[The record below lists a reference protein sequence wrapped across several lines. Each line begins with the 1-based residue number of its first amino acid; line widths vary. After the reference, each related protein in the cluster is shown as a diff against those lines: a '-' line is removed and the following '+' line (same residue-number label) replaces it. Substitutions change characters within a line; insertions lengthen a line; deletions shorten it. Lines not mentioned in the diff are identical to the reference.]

1 VDPSNRHDRPPL
13 FSIGLISAAAL
24 AYEILLMRLFSIIQ
38 WHHFAYM
45 MISLAL
51 LGFGAS
57 GTFVALA
64 QRRLEGRFTAAFIAN
79 AAGFAVAS
87 VVCFLAAQ
95 SLPFNALEVMWDPR
109 QPLWLMCLYLLLFI
123 PFFCT
128 ANCIC
133 LSFANYRRQL
143 HRVYCADLLG
153 AGLGAAGAV
162 GVLFLLMPM
171 EALGVIGL
179 LGWVTVASACRELR
193 VGRRTG
199 PWLALLGAVACA
211 LPLLQSDLKLSEFKG
226 LSQALRVSG
235 AVQVDQ
241 RSGPLGLLSTVEN
254 RTIPFRHVP
263 GMSLNTPV
271 EPAAQKAVFTDGDG
285 MSVITRFNGEVTPLA
300 YLDYT
305 TTALPY
311 HLLNRPDVLV
321 LGAGG
326 GADVLLALY
335 AGARSVD
342 AVELNTQVVELVR
355 TEFAG
360 FGGAVY
366 ASPRVRVHRREA
378 RGFVAASDENYGLIQ
393 LALLDS
399 FAASAAGLY
408 ALSENYLYTVEAF
421 GLFLD
426 RLEPGGIMSVT
437 RWLKVPPRD
446 GLKVFATAV
455 EALERRGVRD
465 PGAHLAM
472 IRSWNT
478 TTLLIG
484 QAPLTDAQI
493 AAIRAFCAERWFDL
507 AWIPGMQAGEANR
520 FNQLP
525 EAWLFQGATELLSGR
540 GDSFHAQYKF
550 NVRPATDDRPHF
562 FHFFKWRTLPEIL
575 SLRGQG
581 GLPLLEQGYLL
592 LVATLVQAVIA
603 SLVLILLPLLV
614 SGGSRG
620 REEVPKARIL
630 AYFLAVGMAFM
641 LVEIAFIQKFIL
653 FLSHPLYAVAV
664 VLAAFLVFAGLGSA
678 WSHRWSNRSMLGRIV
693 GGIIALAALYLMIL
707 PALFASLAHLADAWK
722 ILVTTA
728 LIAPLAWLMGMPFP
742 LGLDRVAR
750 LAPGWIPWAWGVNG
764 CASVVSAVLA
774 TILAIH
780 AGFVAV
786 VVIAL
791 GLYGL
796 AGALALRQS

>member
-1 VDPSNRHDRPPL
+1 VDPSSRHDRPPL
-13 FSIGLISAAAL
+13 LSIGLVSAAAL

-57 GTFVALA
+57 GTFLALV
-64 QRRLEGRFTAAFIAN
+64 QRRLKGRFALAFIVN
-79 AAGFAVAS
+79 AAAFAVAS
-87 VVCFLAAQ
+87 VTCFLAAQ

-109 QPLWLMCLYLLLFI
+109 QPLWLMLVYLLLFI
-123 PFFCT
+123 PFFCA

-133 LSFANYRRQL
+133 LSFSNYPRQL
-143 HRVYCADLLG
+143 HRVYSADLLG

-162 GVLFLLMPM
+162 GVLFLVMPLQ
-171 EALGVIGL
+171 ALGVIGL
-179 LGWVTVASACRELR
+179 LGWATVAAACRELR
-193 VGRRTG
+193 VRQRSG
-199 PWLALLGAVACA
+199 PLLALCGALLCA
-211 LPLLQSDLKLSEFKG
+211 WPLLHSDLKLSQFKG
-226 LSQALRVSG
+226 LAQALRVSG
-235 AVQVDQ
+235 ALQVDQ

-254 RTIPFRHVP
+254 RAVPFRHVP
-263 GMSLNTPV
+263 GMSLNSPL
-271 EPAAQKAVFTDGDG
+271 EPPAQKAVFTDGDG
-285 MSVITRFNGEVTPLA
+285 MSVITRFDGTTAPLA

-305 TTALPY
+305 TGALPY
-311 HLLNRPDVLV
+311 HLLDRPNVLV

-326 GADVLLALY
+326 GADVLQALH
-335 AGARSVD
+335 AGASTVD
-342 AVELNTQVVELVR
+342 AVELNPQVVDLVR
-355 TEFAG
+355 SKFG
-360 FGGAVY
+360 QFGGAVY
-366 ASPRVRVHRREA
+366 AAPRVSVHQREA
-378 RGFVAASDENYGLIQ
+378 RGFVAGSERRYGLIQ

-399 FAASAAGLY
+399 FAASSAGLY
-408 ALSENYLYTVEAF
+408 ALSESYLYTVEAF
-421 GLFLD
+421 GIFLD
-426 RLEPGGIMSVT
+426 HLEPGGILSVT

-455 EALERRGVRD
+455 EALQRRGVDD

-478 TTLLIG
+478 TTLLVG
-484 QAPLTDAQI
+484 ETAFSAAQR
-493 AAIRAFCAERWFDL
+493 AALRAFCAERWFDL
-507 AWIPGMQAGEANR
+507 AWVSGMDAGEANR
-520 FNQLP
+520 FNLLP
-525 EAWLFQGATELLSGR
+525 EPWFFLGVTELLGGR
-540 GDSFHAQYKF
+540 QATFHDQYKF

-575 SLRGQG
+575 ALRGQG

-603 SLVLILLPLLV
+603 SLALILLPLALT
-614 SGGSRG
+614 RG
-620 REEVPKARIL
+620 PAAQARVPRARIL

-653 FLSHPLYAVAV
+653 FLAHPLYAVAV
-664 VLAAFLVFAGLGSA
+664 VLAGFLVFAGLGSA
-678 WSHRWSNRSMLGRIV
+678 WSRRWSNRPMLGRIV
-693 GGIIALAALYLMIL
+693 AGIIGLAALYLLAL
-707 PALFASLAHLADAWK
+707 PGLFAGLAHLADAWK
-722 ILVTTA
+722 VLCTLI

-750 LAPGWIPWAWGVNG
+750 EAPGWIPWAWGVNG

-774 TILAIH
+774 TVLAIH
-780 AGFVAV
+780 AGFVV
-786 VVIAL
+786 VVITAL

-796 AGALALRQS
+796 AGGLAWRQA